1 MPVVINALIK
11 MISTKYIGGA
21 STILRRF
28 SWMFFDLFQMLL
40 SCVTG
45 VAKGI
50 ARFVMVTVV
59 NVLSLPR
66 MDISIFPAWVDY
78 YVQIDS
84 GAKSY
89 FGMILMYHQHN
100 NPLMRVSCWI
110 LEDDA
115 SARRKLLRAY
125 LPNKFD
131 KLPPDEQEEAIKTAQ
146 LEWRAEY
153 NDGKVPMCSY
163 SYRKASNMW
172 NKLWMMHKNRAHNL
186 SQYSADGAVMVSSSI
201 ISKARPPALRAYRP
215 APRTPCTCHVPCAYH
230 AHAALGGILPL
241 QHALAH
247 PPRPS
252 PTLPVHVVHAAEKRG

>member
-21 STILRRF
+21 STILSRF

-110 LEDDA
+110 LGDDA
-115 SARRKLLRAY
+115 SARRKLLRSY
-125 LPNKFD
+125 LPDKFD
-131 KLPPDEQEEAIKTAQ
+131 KLPPDEQEKAIKTAN

-163 SYRKASNMW
+163 PYRKVSNMW

-186 SQYSADGAVMVSSSI
+186 SQYSADGAVMVSASI
-201 ISKARPPALRAYRP
+201 ISKVRA
-215 APRTPCTCHVPCAYH
+215 ASAHTDLPCAH
-230 AHAALGGILPL
+230 HAAVSRDAPMC
-241 QHALAH
+241 
-247 PPRPS
+247 
-252 PTLPVHVVHAAEKRG
+252 AAQSCQSVYA